1 MNKTEGTDN
10 EAASVDAKNQEAVT
24 EAVSGGTPYDD
35 AFRTMTNDCA
45 DLLIFVVN
53 EIFKTKYSAGARVVF
68 GQNEHFISAMDGGV
82 SKRVTDS
89 SFTIVDEFGTAR
101 GKYLIECQSTPDS
114 SMLIR
119 VFEYATQAA
128 LDDSFISENR
138 MTVVLPNAAVLYL
151 RSGRGTP
158 EKMEI
163 ELVTSGG
170 TVVFDISVMKMMDY
184 DLDSIFG
191 RKLYFLIPFYLFNR
205 EKDFKECEDDDE
217 RLAGLLGEV
226 SRLVSRLDAAVEERE
241 LTAYQRRIILEM
253 GKVVLRQLARNYRRV
268 KEGAERIMGGKVID
282 LEVRRIYSEGVE
294 KGIEQGIEKGIEQGI
309 EKGIEQGT
317 QAGDRSRLMIDAKAM
332 LEDGLEPDRV
342 ARILRVTVEELAQL
356 IGNAAG
362 NAIM

>member
-10 EAASVDAKNQEAVT
+10 AAVSVDAKDQEAVA

-45 DLLIFVVN
+45 ELLIFVVN
-53 EIFKTKYSAGARVVF
+53 EIFKTNYSAGARVVF
-68 GQNEHFISAMDGGV
+68 GQNEHFINTMDGGL

-89 SFTIVDEFGTAR
+89 AFAIMDESGTVR

-128 LDDSFISENR
+128 LDDSVISENR

-170 TVVFDISVMKMMDY
+170 TVVFDISVMKMADY

-226 SRLVSRLDAAVEERE
+226 SRLVSRLDEAVEAMA

-253 GKVVLRQLARNYRRV
+253 GKVVLGQLARNYRRV

-282 LEVRRIYSEGVE
+282 LEVRRIYSEG
-294 KGIEQGIEKGIEQGI
+294 
-309 EKGIEQGT
+309 T
-317 QAGDRSRLMIDAKAM
+317 QVGDRSRLMKDAKAM
-332 LEDGLEPDRV
+332 LEDGLEPERV
-342 ARILRVTVEELAQL
+342 ARILKVTVEELAQL
-356 IGNAAG
+356 TGNVAG
-362 NAIM
+362 NAPM

>member
-89 SFTIVDEFGTAR
+89 FFTIVDEFGTAR

-128 LDDSFISENR
+128 LDDSVISENR

-170 TVVFDISVMKMMDY
+170 TVVFDISVMKMTDY

-241 LTAYQRRIILEM
+241 LTVYQRRIILEM

-268 KEGAERIMGGKVID
+268 KEGAESIMGGKVID

-294 KGIEQGIEKGIEQGI
+294 KGI

-356 IGNAAG
+356 TGNAAG